1 VRAEDYAVVL
11 QTAPSLARDQE
22 AQAFD
27 TGIALMEEAH
37 EKPAQSPEAI
47 IAARYIQRL
56 WRYLLKDVNDPANE
70 LSDDL
75 KANLV
80 SIGLFV
86 FKETDRILA
95 SDSTDWTGLIEINRT
110 VREGLSS

>member
-1 VRAEDYAVVL
+1 MRADEYADVR
-11 QTAPSLARDQE
+11 QTAPSLAREQE
-22 AQAFD
+22 VEAFE
-27 TGIALMEEAH
+27 TGIALMEAARDQ
-37 EKPAQSPEAI
+37 PAQSAEAI
-47 IAARYIQRL
+47 NAARYIQRL

-70 LSDDL
+70 LSDEL

-95 SDSTDWTGLIEINRT
+95 SDSSDWTGLIDINRT